1 MRSARK
7 TAAVLAGILLI
18 GASCSSRLFQ
28 PKERIYEAP
37 KMGAEYRFEEGLKR
51 EKRPQQLFS
60 KKERKDMEKLGMTSH
75 QERSAPPVQI
85 KPGGSGAGTDSTR
98 TDSTGTPIP
107 PVDSTRTD
115 TTQHLQP

>member
-1 MRSARK
+1 MHSTRK

-28 PKERIYEAP
+28 KKERIYEAP

-60 KKERKDMEKLGMTSH
+60 KKERKEMEKMGMTSH

-85 KPGGSGAGTDSTR
+85 KSGGAGAGPDSTR
-98 TDSTGTPIP
+98 TDSTHTPVP

-115 TTQHLQP
+115 TSRHLQP